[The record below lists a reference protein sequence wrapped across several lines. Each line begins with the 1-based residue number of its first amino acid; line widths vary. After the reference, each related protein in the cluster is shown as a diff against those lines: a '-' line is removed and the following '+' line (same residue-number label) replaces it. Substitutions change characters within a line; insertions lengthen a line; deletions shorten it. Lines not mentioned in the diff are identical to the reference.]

1 MSPSLNTITLHL
13 DDAGDL
19 ARIDTLASD
28 PVVMSAAVS
37 VIALILG
44 SAAGNNPTGAEDAR
58 DYVIREID
66 RRRVIITQS
75 LKEKKDE

>member
-1 MSPSLNTITLHL
+1 MSKSLNTITLHL

-19 ARIDTLASD
+19 ASIDTLASD

-37 VIALILG
+37 VIALMLG
-44 SAAGNNPTGAEDAR
+44 SAADNNPAGAEEVR

-66 RRRVIITQS
+66 RRRVSVSQA